1 MKRNTNIYLPLVPRG
16 SFIQSGSQK
25 NLLKN
30 LAPVYE
36 VHYENADP
44 EEKVEN
50 VDPEKAVEKKAVEN
64 SGNRLCLLNNLEN
77 KENYYGNILC
87 LLM

>member
-1 MKRNTNIYLPLVPRG
+1 M
-16 SFIQSGSQK
+16 
-25 NLLKN
+25 KN

-36 VHYENADP
+36 VHYENTDP

-64 SGNRLCLLNNLEN
+64 IQCPPRSCRTALSLRTARW
-77 KENYYGNILC
+77 
-87 LLM
+87 